1 MVNNR
6 HRPRGQGVKRL
17 DRIGS
22 GPFLNIQRPDPLRG
36 PAELPGWPTA
46 NTGGKNPGWRSSR
59 GVFVLFALL
68 SGVVAVGLGAG
79 CVAPSPAPL
88 NTQNG
93 ESVVFFG
100 EEPSPLAF
108 RPARGA
114 ALRLRNTYRPGAGT
128 VTYEEGRDYRV
139 DHDKGTVTRL
149 PGSRLPD
156 FRTNVLFGQAEFDH
170 TKFPGYG
177 NLPFFAYADYDSAAA
192 FRWYPTPAPG
202 DPLAAARARL
212 AAGGPFIVVAFGDS
226 IANGGEASSP
236 DLVFWRRWIAD
247 LQAKYPGA
255 RIAGV
260 NGATGGDTT
269 TRGLERLRTKVLD
282 ARPDLVLVA
291 FGMNDHNRRGV
302 PPADFERQ
310 LTEIVTRVRS
320 GTGAAVV
327 LVSTFP
333 PNPRWVHGT
342 RRMDEY
348 ATITARVAVATGS
361 AHADVYGLWQAMTER
376 KRPEDLLA
384 NNINHPN
391 DFGHWIYYRAL
402 SATGL

>member
-1 MVNNR
+1 VWLFTL
-6 HRPRGQGVKRL
+6 GV
-17 DRIGS
+17 S
-22 GPFLNIQRPDPLRG
+22 
-36 PAELPGWPTA
+36 
-46 NTGGKNPGWRSSR
+46 
-59 GVFVLFALL
+59 
-68 SGVVAVGLGAG
+68 AG
-79 CVAPSPAPL
+79 CVGPEVAQP
-88 NTQNG
+88 TRQVG
-93 ESVVFFG
+93 ESLVFFG
-100 EEPSPLAF
+100 DEPSPLAF
-108 RPARGA
+108 RPAQTTSLQVRS
-114 ALRLRNTYRPGAGT
+114 TYRPGAGT

-139 DHDKGTVTRL
+139 DYDKGTVSRL

-156 FRTNVLFGQAEFDH
+156 FRTNVLFGREEFDH

-177 NLPFFAYADYDSAAA
+177 NLPFFAYADYDSNEVC
-192 FRWYPTPAPG
+192 RWTAVKVPG

-212 AAGGPFIVVAFGDS
+212 AAGGPFTIVAFGDS

-247 LQAKYPGA
+247 LQLKYPSA
-255 RIAGV
+255 RITGV

-269 TRGLERLRTKVLD
+269 TRGLERLRAKVLD

-302 PPADFERQ
+302 PPVDFERQ
-310 LTEIVTRVRS
+310 LSEIVGRVRAGS
-320 GTGAAVV
+320 GAAVV

-333 PNPRWVHGT
+333 PNPRWVHGS

-348 ATITARVAVATGS
+348 AAITARVALATGC
-361 AHADVYGLWQAMTER
+361 AYADVHGLWQAMTVR

-402 SATGL
+402 TATGL